1 MMTETEK
8 MLEIDLSAKD
18 TVWLKSEHDN
28 FRGVRIGM
36 WQYYG
41 RDGETQLDLEL
52 LKVYVANLKAV
63 LDTRENILNKKEKK
77 SLRQQNAVHGRQK

>member
-1 MMTETEK
+1 MSETEE
-8 MLEIDLSAKD
+8 MLKIDLSVKS
-18 TVWLKSEHDN
+18 TVWLKSEHDA

-52 LKVYVANLKAV
+52 LKVYVVNLKSV

-77 SLRQQNAVHGRQK
+77 LLRQQNAVHGRQK